1 MKIVLTCFGSLGDV
15 NPYLAIAK
23 ELQVRGHSPLI
34 AGDEVFRKHITTE
47 GIAFHSVRPDCTP
60 FMNSTEFFRK
70 GMDKKEGLSFI
81 LSSILFPSLRGMYE
95 DSRAAL
101 EGADLVVTHQLSFG
115 AHLALEQTNTPWVS
129 TVLAPAGFVSTY
141 DFPVMGEMPAIKY
154 LRHLGPGAMRTL
166 LGQAKKRFDLQLE
179 PYYAFRK
186 ELGLPHG
193 KNPLMEGHHSPTKV
207 LGLFSPLL
215 AKVQPDYPSNTTV
228 TGFCPFDGF
237 EGSEMPAEL
246 EAFLSK
252 GGAPLVFSLGS
263 AAVNCA
269 EGFFDR
275 SIEVVKRVQRRAVF
289 LVGKNSDVYPQ
300 KPLGKN
306 IIAVPYAPYSKLFP
320 RACAIIASGGIGT
333 VSQIMASGKPCLIL
347 PFAHDQYDNADRLCR
362 LGVGRS
368 LQMEGYTPL
377 HGAAEILRLVGENL
391 YPSRAKEVAEL
402 IAQEQGTKIAC
413 DEIEA
418 TLGKRR

>member
-15 NPYLAIAK
+15 NPYVAIAK
-23 ELQVRGHSPLI
+23 ELQARGHSPLI
-34 AGDEVFRKHITTE
+34 AGDEVFRKHVTTE
-47 GIAFHSVRPDCTP
+47 GIAFHSVRPDSTELI
-60 FMNSTEFFRK
+60 NDTEFFRK
-70 GMDKKEGLSFI
+70 AMDAKEGLPFI
-81 LSSILFPSLRGMYE
+81 LNKVLFPSLRESYE

-115 AHLALEQTNTPWVS
+115 ARLVLEQTDTPWVS
-129 TVLAPAGFVSTY
+129 TVLAPAGFVSAY
-141 DFPVMGEMPAIKY
+141 DFPVMGEAPALQY
-154 LRHLGPGAMRTL
+154 VRHMGAGVMRPL
-166 LGQAKKRFDLQLE
+166 IAVASKKLDSQLE

-186 ELGLPHG
+186 ELGLPRG
-193 KNPLMEGHHSPTKV
+193 KNALLAGHHSPTKV
-207 LGLFSPLL
+207 LGLFSPLF
-215 AKVQPDYPSNTTV
+215 AKIQPDYPPNSTL
-228 TGFCPFDGF
+228 TGFCSYDGF
-237 EGSEMPAEL
+237 EGSETPPEL
-246 EAFLSK
+246 EEFLSK

-269 EGFFDR
+269 EGFFDM
-275 SIEVVKRVQRRAVF
+275 SVDVVKRVQRRAVF
-289 LVGKNSDVYPQ
+289 LVGKNPAIYPK

-333 VSQIMASGKPCLIL
+333 VSQILAAGKPCLIF
-347 PFAHDQYDNADRLCR
+347 PFAHDQYDNADRIRR
-362 LGVGRS
+362 LGIGRS
-368 LQMEGYTPL
+368 LQMKAYTPL

-391 YPSRAKEVAEL
+391 YPSKAKEVAEK
-402 IAQEQGTKIAC
+402 IAQEQGTKRAC